1 MDVILTT
8 FVVIFVLAVVYVVLA
23 VKQVPQGR
31 EWTVER
37 FGKYTRK

>member
-1 MDVILTT
+1 MDVIL
-8 FVVIFVLAVVYVVLA
+8 VVFLFIVIVAVVYVILS

-37 FGKYTRK
+37 FGK